1 MLHMPKA
8 KIKLLFTVHTV
19 PKMQSMEM
27 KAQMLS
33 TNIQCMVYWEWQ
45 VRYLL
50 RLLLTRLKCSHD

>member
-1 MLHMPKA
+1 MLKA

-33 TNIQCMVYWEWQ
+33 TNIPSIVY
-45 VRYLL
+45 
-50 RLLLTRLKCSHD
+50 